1 MICPEDSAAKGCVQ
15 DSSQGIPTLGTG
27 ARRMRRPA
35 QCQPMP
41 APPLPV
47 QISTGGPPASGPSL
61 TECPQSGRREACGL
75 YKYLHPSTSPGRPQ
89 NAVWW
94 CPLLDRSGFYWA
106 AASLKEERQ
115 VVDLFIFAQKSV
127 RGLLCARQS
136 PRSHRGGGKTQKV
149 PTFQGDTFSGEIQ
162 IKTYANL

>member
-27 ARRMRRPA
+27 AHPMRRPA
-35 QCQPMP
+35 H
-41 APPLPV
+41 ASTPLPG
-47 QISTGGPPASGPSL
+47 QISTGVSPASGPSL
-61 TECPQSGRREACGL
+61 TERPQRGRREACGL

-94 CPLLDRSGFYWA
+94 CPLLDRSGLYWA

-127 RGLLCARQS
+127 QDLCARQS
-136 PRSHRGGGKTQKV
+136 PRSHRGGEKTQKV
-149 PTFQGDTFSGEIQ
+149 PTFQGDTFGGEIQ
-162 IKTYANL
+162 IKTCANL